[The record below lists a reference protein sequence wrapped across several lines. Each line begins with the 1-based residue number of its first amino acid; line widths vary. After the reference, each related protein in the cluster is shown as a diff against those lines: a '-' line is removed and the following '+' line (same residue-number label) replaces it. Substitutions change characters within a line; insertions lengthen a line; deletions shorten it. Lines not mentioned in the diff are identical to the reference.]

1 MNSERAT
8 KLKIEI
14 DRHMERDRQAE
25 FASWQRE
32 LSERM
37 KQTDGSNSC
46 DTNSNVDVER
56 VEEYGDK

>member
-1 MNSERAT
+1 MLTAVKFN
-8 KLKIEI
+8 
-14 DRHMERDRQAE
+14 MERDRQAE